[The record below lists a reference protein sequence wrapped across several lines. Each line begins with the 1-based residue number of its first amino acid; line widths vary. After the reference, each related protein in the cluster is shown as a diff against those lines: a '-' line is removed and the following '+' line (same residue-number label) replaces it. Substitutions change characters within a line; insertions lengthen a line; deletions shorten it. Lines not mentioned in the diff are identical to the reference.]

1 MYNLLVVD
9 DEKYAVEAILNCID
23 WPSIGVTGLFSA
35 YGVGTAMEQL
45 RANPIDII
53 VCDIEMPGSNGLQ
66 LLEWVNEHRPDTL
79 TIFFTGHANF
89 AYAQQALQLG
99 SFDYLLK
106 PVKHKQIAEV
116 VSRACERLGQERDKR
131 QYSERYEKYAQL
143 WETQKPL
150 LWEKFWHDVLGARAM
165 MTDERLAQAIENYG
179 LPITPRTR
187 VRPILLSVE
196 EFREAFSKRDEE
208 ILEYALLKSAEEM
221 FLDGRQGA
229 VIRDAG
235 GILFVLLYEN
245 GEDEGQG
252 DTRPL
257 EEICK
262 TYMQASSSYFY
273 CRLSCYVGEPAAI
286 GGLTETYHALLEMEQ
301 SNVAETESVLFL
313 RDNGFERA
321 AARQAQAPVYIDW
334 AEWTVLFESGKKTE
348 LLDRLN
354 AAFRELGGHPVTH
367 ESLEGVYHLLL
378 HMVYHVSHRKGWSA
392 KEVVGGK
399 LLGGEGAATR
409 SITRLKSWAERLLT
423 AGMDYFSQH
432 EGDHRANIEKVKK
445 YIAAHIRD
453 VNREDLAAHVY
464 LNSAYLSRLF
474 KKETGQ
480 SLMDFIISAKINQAK
495 ILLTET
501 NQKIS
506 DIGDSLGYE
515 NFSYFGKVFKKTVGI
530 SPQEYRKRYQGFV
543 G

>member
-35 YGVGTAMEQL
+35 YGVNAAKEKL
-45 RANPIDII
+45 LAEPIDII
-53 VCDIEMPGSNGLQ
+53 VCDIEMPGSNGLE
-66 LLEWVNEHRPDTL
+66 LLGWVNEHKPDTV

-116 VSRACERLGQERDKR
+116 VSRACEKLRQERDKR
-131 QYSERYEKYAQL
+131 HYTERYEKYAKL

-150 LWEKFWHDVLGARAM
+150 LWEKFWQDVLGARVI
-165 MTDERLAQAIENYG
+165 MTEEKLGQVIEAYG
-179 LPITPRTR
+179 LPVAAGTR

-196 EFREAFSKRDEE
+196 EFREAFSERDEE

-221 FLDGRQGA
+221 FLDRSPGC

-235 GILFVLLYEN
+235 GILFVLLYE
-245 GEDEGQG
+245 DEAAMTLHDLSAVCQAYV
-252 DTRPL
+252 
-257 EEICK
+257 E
-262 TYMQASSSYFY
+262 ASSKYFY
-273 CRLSCYVGEPAAI
+273 CRLSCYVGEADTI
-286 GGLTETYHALLEMEQ
+286 GDLPGTYHALLEMEQ
-301 SNVAETESVLFL
+301 SNVNETEAVLLL
-313 RDNGFERA
+313 RDHGFVHGG
-321 AARQAQAPVYIDW
+321 ARQTREAVAIDW
-334 AEWTVLFESGKKTE
+334 AEWTVLFESGKKSE
-348 LLDRLN
+348 LLERLN
-354 AAFRELGGHPVTH
+354 AAFKELAAQPVTQ
-367 ESLEGVYHLLL
+367 ESLEAVYYFLL
-378 HMVYHVSHRKGWSA
+378 HMLYHVSHRKGWSA
-392 KEVVGGK
+392 KEVIGGK
-399 LLGGEGAATR
+399 LLSGESSATR
-409 SITRLKSWAERLLT
+409 TLARLKSWAERLLT

-432 EGDHRANIEKVKK
+432 EGDHHANIEKVKK
-445 YIAAHIRD
+445 YIQTHIRD

-474 KKETGQ
+474 KKETGI
-480 SLMDFIISAKINQAK
+480 SLMDYIILAKINQAK

-501 NQKIS
+501 SQKIS
-506 DIGDSLGYE
+506 DIGETLGYE
-515 NFSYFGKVFKKTVGI
+515 NFSYFGKIFKKTVGI
-530 SPQEYRKRYQGFV
+530 SPYEYRKRYQGIV

>member
-9 DEKYAVEAILNCID
+9 DEKYAVEAVLNCID
-23 WPSIGVTGLFSA
+23 WPSAGVTGLFSA
-35 YGVGTAMEQL
+35 YGVESAKEQL
-45 RANPIDII
+45 LANPIDII
-53 VCDIEMPGSNGLQ
+53 VCDIEMPGSNGLE
-66 LLEWVNEHRPDTL
+66 LLEWVNEHKPDTL

-89 AYAQQALQLG
+89 AYAQQAIQLG

-116 VSRACERLGQERDKR
+116 VSRACEKLRQERDKR
-131 QYSERYEKYAQL
+131 HYSERYEKYAQL

-150 LWEKFWHDVLGARAM
+150 LWEKFWQDVLGARVIM
-165 MTDERLAQAIENYG
+165 NDERLGQAIRTYG
-179 LPITPRTR
+179 LPIQPETR

-221 FLDGRQGA
+221 FLESRRGA
-229 VIRDAG
+229 VFRDAG
-235 GILFVLLYEN
+235 GILFVLLYE
-245 GEDEGQG
+245 DEQTL
-252 DTRPL
+252 DDRELTR
-257 EEICK
+257 ICR
-262 TYMQASSSYFY
+262 TYMEASSTYFY

-301 SNVAETESVLFL
+301 SNVAAPETLLFL
-313 RDNGFERA
+313 RDYGFERSGM
-321 AARQAQAPVYIDW
+321 RQAQAPSYIDW

-348 LLDRLN
+348 LMDRLN
-354 AAFRELGGHPVTH
+354 AAFKELAAQPVTH
-367 ESLEGVYHLLL
+367 ESLEAVYYLLL
-378 HMVYHVSHRKGWSA
+378 HMVYHVSHRKGWPA

-399 LLGGEGAATR
+399 LLGDERAATR
-409 SITRLKSWAERLLT
+409 SLSRLKSWAERLLA
-423 AGMDYFSQH
+423 AGMDYFSHH

-445 YIAAHIRD
+445 YVQTHIRD
-453 VNREDLAAHVY
+453 VNREDIAAHVY

-480 SLMDFIISAKINQAK
+480 SLMDFIIMAKINQAK

-506 DIGDSLGYE
+506 DIGESLGYE

-530 SPQEYRKRYQGFV
+530 TPQEYRKRYQGIV

>member
-9 DEKYAVEAILNCID
+9 DEKYAVEAILSCID
-23 WPSIGVTGLFSA
+23 WASIGVTGLFSA
-35 YGVGTAMEQL
+35 YGVGSAKEKL
-45 RANPIDII
+45 LANEIDII
-53 VCDIEMPGSNGLQ
+53 VCDIEMPGSNGLE
-66 LLEWVNEHRPDTL
+66 LLEWVNEHKPNTL

-106 PVKHKQIAEV
+106 PVKHKQIADV
-116 VSRACERLGQERDKR
+116 VSRACEKLQQERDKR

-150 LWEKFWHDVLGARAM
+150 LWEKFWQDVLGARVM
-165 MTDERLAQAIENYG
+165 MTEERLGQAIEAYG
-179 LPITPRTR
+179 LPIEADTR

-221 FLDGRQGA
+221 FLESRGGCI
-229 VIRDAG
+229 IRDAS
-235 GILFVLLYEN
+235 GILFVLLYE
-245 GEDEGQG
+245 DEHGMDPQEL
-252 DTRPL
+252 TAVCR
-257 EEICK
+257 
-262 TYMQASSSYFY
+262 TYMKASSSYFY
-273 CRLSCYVGEPAAI
+273 CRLSCYVGEPSTI
-286 GGLTETYHALLEMEQ
+286 GGLTGTYHALLEMEQ
-301 SNVAETESVLFL
+301 SNVAETEAVLLL
-313 RDNGFERA
+313 RDHGFERGSSK
-321 AARQAQAPVYIDW
+321 QAKEPANIDW
-334 AEWTVLFESGKKTE
+334 AEWTVLFESGKKAE
-348 LLDRLN
+348 LMERLN
-354 AAFRELGGHPVTH
+354 AAFKELAGHPVTN
-367 ESLEGVYHLLL
+367 ESLEAVYYLLL
-378 HMVYHVSHRKGWSA
+378 HMVYHVSHRKGWPA
-392 KEVVGGK
+392 KEVVGSK
-399 LLGGEGAATR
+399 LLSGEGSATR
-409 SITRLKSWAERLLT
+409 SLPRLKSWAERLLT
-423 AGMDYFSQH
+423 AGMEYFSQH

-445 YIAAHIRD
+445 YIGQHIRD

-480 SLMDFIISAKINQAK
+480 SLMDFIILAKINQAK
-495 ILLTET
+495 ILLTES

-530 SPQEYRKRYQGFV
+530 SPQEYRKRYQGIV